1 MSKGVN
7 DANEEILLFCIGEEL
22 YIPLTAV
29 VTDHGKA
36 GSIVFTAVIVS
47 ATLVKPSPSGR
58 LLPAPW

>member
-36 GSIVFTAVIVS
+36 GSIVFTA
-47 ATLVKPSPSGR
+47 PS
-58 LLPAPW
+58 